1 MENTNDDNEED
12 DSGGSDDDKPT
23 LQVCCQDWTGRCL
36 FVCLFYFFFFTLQ
49 YCIGFAIHCFIMV
62 ADTYKVEQKCYHWVF
77 WSMQVLKFANV
88 INR

>member
-12 DSGGSDDDKPT
+12 DSGGSDDDRPT

-36 FVCLFYFFFFTLQ
+36 FVCLFYFFFFFFTLQ

-62 ADTYKVEQKCYHWVF
+62 ADTYKVGQKCYHGSSGQCRF
-77 WSMQVLKFANV
+77 
-88 INR
+88 